1 LESELPRSR
10 NTSSRSGCQTSRRI
24 CILRHLCHVESEK
37 QTDIQAAGL
46 CERPGVS
53 CSCRG
58 RCSPSANNNMSK
70 SSHKYIHKR
79 PAVTRFCAL
88 VGAPFS
94 GLSMRIFLLRARST
108 SPHTSMFV
116 RHTPL
121 GLSRKGW
128 CLHRPNSGR
137 GERGPIPPLVGVQRA
152 GLAYRSHFHSS
163 LCCCIISSCC

>member
-10 NTSSRSGCQTSRRI
+10 NSSPRSGCQTSRRI

-37 QTDIQAAGL
+37 QTDIQVAGL
-46 CERPGVS
+46 CERPRVS

-58 RCSPSANNNMSK
+58 QCSPSANNNMSK
-70 SSHKYIHKR
+70 SSRKYIHKR

-128 CLHRPNSGR
+128 VSPSAKFRSWGKRTHTTTCWSTKGRPRLSLTFSFIFVLLH
-137 GERGPIPPLVGVQRA
+137 
-152 GLAYRSHFHSS
+152 H
-163 LCCCIISSCC
+163 